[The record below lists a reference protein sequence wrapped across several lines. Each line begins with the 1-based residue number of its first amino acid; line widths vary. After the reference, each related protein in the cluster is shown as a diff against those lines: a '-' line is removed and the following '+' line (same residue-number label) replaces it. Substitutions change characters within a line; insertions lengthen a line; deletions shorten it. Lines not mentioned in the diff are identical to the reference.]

1 MHKLTVVAAL
11 RSWIQDRRVASAKE
25 SLEAAVRRQCAAS
38 GDLEEH
44 LMLQNYFKRETQNI
58 DPWLDHHGFANMRQK
73 FLDEKEEAVLARS
86 KLGKWTDIVARKE
99 DRLRRLTEGFTSKK
113 RPILDN
119 SAAPLAGSPEII
131 HEQG

>member
-1 MHKLTVVAAL
+1 MHKLTVVAAIG
-11 RSWIQDRRVASAKE
+11 SWIQDRRVASAKE
-25 SLEAAVRRQCAAS
+25 SLEATVRRQCAAA

-44 LMLQNYFKRETQNI
+44 LMLQDYFKGETQKI
-58 DPWLDHHGFANMRQK
+58 DPWLDHHGFADMRQK
-73 FLDEKEEAVLARS
+73 FLDEKEEAVLARN
-86 KLGKWTDIVARKE
+86 KLRKWTDIVARKE
-99 DRLRRLTEGFTSKK
+99 DRLRCLTEGFTSKK